1 MNMMSSTLADLSR
14 DSSSMLMA
22 LLVFLAA
29 GTMAFSVMAFAR
41 VRGSVKRRAS
51 RIMDDVERGANAK
64 RSLRYSS
71 LRAVTQL
78 LEYTTKHYST
88 TNDENMK
95 VLRRRLIQAGI
106 YDPRA
111 VAYFFIG
118 RTALAVGLAG
128 ALFLFRPMLMSH
140 GVSFFW
146 LMVIVAGIAG
156 YVGPS
161 MYIDRRIAA
170 RKVEHRAGFPD
181 FMDLLV
187 VCADSGLSMEASL
200 ERVGRELGDSYPS
213 LSANIHMTNLETRAG
228 RPLKDAL
235 EHFADRL
242 ALDEAHAFATLINQ
256 SIDLGSSITD
266 ALRVYSDD
274 MRHKRLSLA
283 EEKAYA
289 LPAKLSVPMMV
300 CIFPVLFV
308 VILLPVFVR
317 LHVGHYF

>member
-1 MNMMSSTLADLSR
+1 MHMISTAIGDVFRNDASLL
-14 DSSSMLMA
+14 LA

-29 GTMAFSVMAFAR
+29 GTLAFSAMAFAR

-51 RIMDDVERGANAK
+51 NILDESERGNSK

-71 LRAVTQL
+71 RKAVTQL
-78 LEYTTKHYST
+78 IEYTTKHYSS

-95 VLRRRLIQAGI
+95 VLRQRLLQAGI
-106 YDPRA
+106 YDPRG
-111 VAYFFIG
+111 VAFFFIA
-118 RTALAVGLAG
+118 RTALAVGLAAAIFAG
-128 ALFLFRPMLMSH
+128 RPMIASH
-140 GVSFFW
+140 GTTFFW

-170 RKVEHRAGFPD
+170 RKEEHRAGFPD

-235 EHFADRL
+235 EHFAERL
-242 ALDEAHAFATLINQ
+242 ALEEAQAFATLINQ

-317 LHVGHYF
+317 LHMNHFF

>member
-1 MNMMSSTLADLSR
+1 MNMMSSMLTDLTR
-14 DSSSMLMA
+14 DSANMLMA

-41 VRGSVKRRAS
+41 VRGSVKRRTA
-51 RIMDDVERGANAK
+51 RIMDDFERGSNPK

-71 LRAVTQL
+71 LKAVTHL
-78 LEYTTKHYST
+78 IDYTTRHYST

-95 VLRRRLIQAGI
+95 VLRRRMIQAGI
-106 YDPRA
+106 YDPRG
-111 VAYFFIG
+111 VAFFFIA

-128 ALFLFRPMLMSH
+128 AAFLLRPMLPSH
-140 GVSFFW
+140 GAMLFW
-146 LMVIVAGIAG
+146 LMVIVGGIGG

-161 MYIDRRIAA
+161 VYIDRRISA
-170 RKVEHRAGFPD
+170 RKAEHRAGFPD

-200 ERVGRELGDSYPS
+200 ERIGRELGDSYPS

-235 EHFADRL
+235 ERFADRL

-274 MRHKRLSLA
+274 MRHKRLSRA